1 MDDSARSRG
10 THREKSIAALIAA
23 ILVIAAFWVVLTYR
37 SSDNGVTKTT
47 ESSTN
52 TSSQVMVT
60 NTTAVSS
67 QVMALSA
74 SDYNSSLG
82 LRLTLSISNST
93 IPQDDGL
100 SLHISLNNTLATQ
113 NNLPPNGQGN
123 FLPASWN
130 LQACSNWPI
139 GVQMFQGNYAPSN
152 LSQASPLNIL
162 NPNGVG
168 QGCPSLPRSEISFA
182 PMSGNITSP
191 VGWSVNQSSDRIEY
205 WGFWTG
211 NEFPPSDNAAFHSFT
226 PGTWTIEGEDWW
238 GQVALVHL
246 QVVPN
251 EHPLDCTTIASN
263 PAFLESDNFSSS
275 AGPLTLERYYT
286 DLQSNMVVLA
296 LTTTGNSTLTVSNP
310 YTGNNGFGP
319 FTFSPNSSMTE
330 SFQYYSPNG
339 TLGDPAMVF
348 PGECS
353 LVSMHL
359 TYSQLPLSGTLN
371 FEVGNQ
377 EQTFTFKP

>member
-1 MDDSARSRG
+1 MDESARSHSTR
-10 THREKSIAALIAA
+10 HEKSTTVFIATILLVAALVA
-23 ILVIAAFWVVLTYR
+23 VLAYR
-37 SSDNGVTKTT
+37 NSDSGI
-47 ESSTN
+47 
-52 TSSQVMVT
+52 T
-60 NTTAVSS
+60 NTTGTSS
-67 QVMALSA
+67 SASSFGDMLST

-82 LRLTLSISNST
+82 LRLTLSLSNET
-93 IPQDDGL
+93 IPQDDGV

-113 NNLPPNGQGN
+113 NDLPPPNDLN
-123 FLPASWN
+123 SFLPASWN
-130 LQACSNWPI
+130 LQPCSIWPI
-139 GVQMFQGNYAPSN
+139 GVQVFQGNYVPGN
-152 LSQASPLNIL
+152 LSQANPLNVL
-162 NPNGVG
+162 NPSGGVG
-168 QGCPSLPRSEISFA
+168 QGCPAYPRSEISFA

-191 VGWSVNQSSDRIEY
+191 VGWAANQSSDRIEY
-205 WGFWTG
+205 WGYWTG
-211 NEFPPSDNAAFHSFT
+211 SENPPFDNAAFNSFKL
-226 PGTWTIEGEDWW
+226 GTWTIEGEDWW

-263 PAFLESDNFSSS
+263 PAFVESDNFSSS

-286 DLQSNMVVLA
+286 DLQSNTVVLA

-319 FTFSPNSSMTE
+319 FTFSPNSSMTQ

-359 TYSQLPLSGTLN
+359 TYSQFPLAGTLN